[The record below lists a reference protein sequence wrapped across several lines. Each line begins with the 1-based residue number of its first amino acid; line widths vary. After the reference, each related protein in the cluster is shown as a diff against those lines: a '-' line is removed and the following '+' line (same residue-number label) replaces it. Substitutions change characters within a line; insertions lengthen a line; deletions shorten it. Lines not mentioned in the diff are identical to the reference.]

1 MKYLANKA
9 AGEEEEE
16 EEEEEESRPVKL
28 RKVEIGPP
36 QDPEM
41 SFLHLLHPQLKKVC

>member
-9 AGEEEEE
+9 AGEEDEEE
-16 EEEEEESRPVKL
+16 ARPMKL
-28 RKVEIGPP
+28 LKVEHGPP

-41 SFLHLLHPQLKKVC
+41 CFLQFLHPKLKKVC